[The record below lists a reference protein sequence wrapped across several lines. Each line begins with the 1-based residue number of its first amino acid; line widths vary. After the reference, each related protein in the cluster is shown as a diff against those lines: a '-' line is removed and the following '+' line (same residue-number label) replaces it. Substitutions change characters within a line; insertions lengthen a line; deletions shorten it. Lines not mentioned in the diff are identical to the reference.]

1 MLVTL
6 SLPSLIQGC
15 GWILLLN
22 PSNGYINI
30 LFRDWLPF
38 DIVSGPFNIYSLGMM
53 VTVSSFLLTPT
64 IYVMLSGIIR
74 NMDYKLEFPASLAG
88 VSTFK
93 IYCRVIGPIL
103 LPGLLSV
110 LIYTNIILIKV
121 FEILHSLGLTACVH
135 ASLPRD

>member
-6 SLPSLIQGC
+6 SLPSLIQGF

-30 LFRDWLPF
+30 LLRDWLPF

-53 VTVSSFLLTPT
+53 VTVSSFLLTHT

-74 NMDYKLEFPASLAG
+74 NMDYKLYFPDSLARVMNFIIYFITIVQTLLLG
-88 VSTFK
+88 YSLHFIVSF
-93 IYCRVIGPIL
+93 V
-103 LPGLLSV
+103 
-110 LIYTNIILIKV
+110 
-121 FEILHSLGLTACVH
+121 
-135 ASLPRD
+135 